1 MRGEILG
8 LERRRRWSD
17 DEKLAIVNSV
27 GVGGATVTQVAQRHD
42 LKRQQVYAWR
52 HDLKN
57 KGLLSPA
64 AGTMFLPVEFLE
76 TVPCQGARSSGPNA
90 EHEDRIEVVLRNGRS
105 LRVVADVNVTT
116 LVRLMNAVEAS

>member
-8 LERRRRWSD
+8 LERRRRWNVE
-17 DEKLAIVNSV
+17 EKLAIVRSI

-52 HDLKN
+52 HDLRRR
-57 KGLLSPA
+57 GLLSSA
-64 AGTMFLPVEFLE
+64 TDTMFLPVGFLE
-76 TVPCQGARSSGPNA
+76 AELCQQQESHKPRVAQD
-90 EHEDRIEVVLRNGRS
+90 DRVEVVLRNGRS
-105 LRVVADVNVTT
+105 LRVLADVNVAA